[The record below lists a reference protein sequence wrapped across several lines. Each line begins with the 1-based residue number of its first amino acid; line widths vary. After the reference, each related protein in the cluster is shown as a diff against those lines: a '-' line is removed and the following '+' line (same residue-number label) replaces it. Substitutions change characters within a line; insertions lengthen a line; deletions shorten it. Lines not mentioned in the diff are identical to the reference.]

1 MSNLG
6 ETILVVEDD
15 PQIRNFIGFTL
26 RSEGYAHETA
36 ANGKSA
42 MQAMV
47 SKPIDLMLLDLGLP
61 DVDGMEIIQK
71 VREWS
76 EIPIIVVSAR
86 DQDKEK
92 ALALDMGADDYLTK
106 PFSSTELLAR
116 IRVALRHMYKQG
128 GGKTQTLFQI
138 GELQLDAEKRR
149 VFLQGE
155 ELHVTPMEY
164 SLLSLL
170 FRNQGKVSSSG
181 KYGAPDTETIP
192 RRSGRLWPDCAGSWK
207 KIPPSRGISSR
218 KSAWDTGWR
227 MSNGFLY
234 AILMRRRICKRH
246 LYPICFT
253 IRFDTN
259 SEGGKF
265 YGRNASRSRRTAP
278 GHPS

>member
-1 MSNLG
+1 
-6 ETILVVEDD
+6 
-15 PQIRNFIGFTL
+15 
-26 RSEGYAHETA
+26 
-36 ANGKSA
+36 
-42 MQAMV
+42 
-47 SKPIDLMLLDLGLP
+47 MLLDLGLP

-170 FRNQGKVSSSG
+170 FRNQGKVLTTAVIIREIWG
-181 KYGAPDTETIP
+181 PGYGNDTQALRALMAGLRRKLEKNPAKP
-192 RRSGRLWPDCAGSWK
+192 RYILTEIGVGYRLAD
-207 KIPPSRGISSR
+207 
-218 KSAWDTGWR
+218 
-227 MSNGFLY
+227 
-234 AILMRRRICKRH
+234 
-246 LYPICFT
+246 
-253 IRFDTN
+253 
-259 SEGGKF
+259 E
-265 YGRNASRSRRTAP
+265 
-278 GHPS
+278 